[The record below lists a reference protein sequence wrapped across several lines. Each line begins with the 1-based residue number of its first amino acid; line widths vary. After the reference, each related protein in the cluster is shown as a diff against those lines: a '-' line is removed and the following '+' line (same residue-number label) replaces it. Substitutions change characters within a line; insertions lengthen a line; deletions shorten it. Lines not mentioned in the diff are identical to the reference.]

1 MGLTLWIR
9 IVIVG
14 IVGRGFRA
22 LMFEMPRLVTA
33 AWLFVGLM
41 YGQIANA
48 VKLEAGA
55 TATLKGDGQNAVYT
69 VSAAA
74 GQTLLVE
81 IDSDDKP
88 YRNQNRV

>member
-1 MGLTLWIR
+1 
-9 IVIVG
+9 
-14 IVGRGFRA
+14 
-22 LMFEMPRLVTA
+22 MFEMPRLVTA

-48 VKLEAGA
+48 VKLEAGG
-55 TATLKGDGQNAVYT
+55 TTTLKGDGQNAVYT